1 MRQNELAPS
10 AGATHKTKRV
20 GRGLGSGHG
29 RTCGRGT
36 KGQKSRA
43 GFRTRPGF
51 EGGQNPQTK
60 RLPELRG
67 FTNIFRTEYTTINID
82 RLNHFEADSEV
93 TPEALV
99 QEGIIKSS
107 KRPVKVLGNGE
118 IDRPLTV
125 KVNKFTQSAR
135 RKIEDAGG
143 KAEEL

>member
-1 MRQNELAPS
+1 MRQNELVPP
-10 AGATHKTKRV
+10 AGATHKPKRL

-29 RTCGRGT
+29 TTSGRGT
-36 KGQKSRA
+36 KGQKSRT
-43 GFRTRPGF
+43 GHHTRPGF

-67 FTNIFRTEYTTINID
+67 FTNIFRTEYTTVNIE

-99 QEGIIKSS
+99 QMGIIRSL
-107 KRPVKVLGNGE
+107 KRPVKILGNGE

-135 RKIEDAGG
+135 SKIENAGG

>member
-1 MRQNELAPS
+1 VRQNELAPPT
-10 AGATHKTKRV
+10 GAKHKTKRL

-29 RTCGRGT
+29 RTCGKGT
-36 KGQKSRA
+36 KGQKSRT
-43 GFRTRPGF
+43 GYHTRPGF
-51 EGGQNPQTK
+51 EWGQNPQTK

-67 FTNIFRTEYTTINID
+67 FTNIFRKEYTTINIE

-99 QEGIIKSS
+99 QERIIKSL
-107 KRPVKVLGNGE
+107 KRPIKVLGNGE

-135 RKIEDAGG
+135 RKIEEAGG

>member
-1 MRQNELAPS
+1 MRQNELTPPK
-10 AGATHKTKRV
+10 GAKHKVKRL

-29 RTCGRGT
+29 RTSGKGT
-36 KGQKSRA
+36 KGQKSRS
-43 GFRTRPGF
+43 GYRMRPGF

-67 FTNIFRTEYTTINID
+67 FTNIFRTEYATVNIE

-99 QEGIIKSS
+99 QERIIKSL
-107 KRPVKVLGNGE
+107 KHPVKVLGNGD

-125 KVNKFTQSAR
+125 KANKFTQSAR
-135 RKIEDAGG
+135 RKIEAAGG
-143 KAEEL
+143 QAEEL